1 MRLRQPHIAFV
12 PIGRACTERGYS
24 RTMEDTKAYRDMIT
38 CWVDSLKFN
47 FAAQCSL
54 LVLSSLHDRP
64 DRWPNVKRNN
74 IYRNL
79 PGVGPSG
86 DQWGWG
92 PVPRP
97 TIALRLAEARHYP
110 KLQETFPVVW
120 QLEVHWLI
128 WLAAL
133 WLETFPLHLVS
144 RGAEGMRCES
154 SMMTIVWFLRRR
166 GKKRV
171 TAFKLACVV
180 LVVNLASFTPCYT
193 CFTKSLCFLFSSFI
207 CLVFPARVH
216 FSFYFFLWRWLSH
229 GILVSSRRTGSSQ
242 QSMDCVGQGAFA
254 QPFYIVPA
262 IILYM

>member
-12 PIGRACTERGYS
+12 PIGRACIERGYS
-24 RTMEDTKAYRDMIT
+24 GTMEDTKAYRDMIT
-38 CWVDSLKFN
+38 CWVDSLNFN
-47 FAAQCSL
+47 CAAQCSL
-54 LVLSSLHDRP
+54 LILSSLHDRP

-74 IYRNL
+74 IYRNVTL
-79 PGVGPSG
+79 S
-86 DQWGWG
+86 W
-92 PVPRP
+92 
-97 TIALRLAEARHYP
+97 
-110 KLQETFPVVW
+110 LQETFPVVW

-128 WLAAL
+128 WLAAI
-133 WLETFPLHLVS
+133 WLETFPLHVVS
-144 RGAEGMRCES
+144 RGAEGMRYES

-207 CLVFPARVH
+207 CLVFPALVH

-242 QSMDCVGQGAFA
+242 QSMDCAGQGAFA
-254 QPFYIVPA
+254 QRFYIVPA